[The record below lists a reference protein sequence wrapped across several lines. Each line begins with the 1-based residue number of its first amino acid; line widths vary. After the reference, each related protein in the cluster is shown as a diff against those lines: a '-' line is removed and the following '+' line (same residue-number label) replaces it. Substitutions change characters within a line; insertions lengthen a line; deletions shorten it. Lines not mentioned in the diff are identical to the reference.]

1 MHYFGQVSET
11 PERRTDVVLLFF
23 NLGLRKD
30 LELTGTTDYL

>member
-11 PERRTDVVLLFF
+11 PERRTEVLLFF